1 MMATVRTARNH
12 DQRGATLVVAL
23 ILLALMTVMG
33 VFAARSAI
41 FQEKSSANDFDRSLA
56 MQAAEIALRDAE
68 KVIQRLG
75 FNGTPCTGANCRP
88 AVLYVDG
95 LLTNNFVLNCYNG
108 GPGDKGLCEGDANVP
123 ATAHIA
129 ARPWVD
135 DPTIWTDNNR
145 TVPYGTYTGGP
156 PAIAN
161 LGQPPRYLI
170 EKFTR
175 NYEGV
180 DRPVYRIS
188 ALGYGRSANTQ
199 VLLQSVFVPQ

>member
-1 MMATVRTARNH
+1 MMATVPTPRNRN
-12 DQRGATLVVAL
+12 QRGATLVVAL

-68 KVIQRLG
+68 KDIQGLG
-75 FNGTPCTGANCRP
+75 FDGTPCAGGNCR
-88 AVLYVDG
+88 AAALYVDG
-95 LLTNNFVLNCYNG
+95 LLTNNFVLACTS
-108 GPGDKGLCEGDANVP
+108 GLCEGDADVP
-123 ATAHIA
+123 ATAHVA
-129 ARPWVD
+129 AKPWVD
-135 DPTIWTDNNR
+135 IADIWTNNAKSVR
-145 TVPYGTYTGGP
+145 YGTFTAGP
-156 PAIAN
+156 PAITN
-161 LGQPPRYLI
+161 LVGQPPRYII

-188 ALGYGRSANTQ
+188 ALGFGRSANTQ